1 MSVKPP
7 SYAEIARRSLEAL
20 PHEVAAER
28 KRRGLSMRPAARQI
42 GITLTTLARIE
53 SGHDTST
60 RQLMKIFTWLEEPPD
75 AT

>member
-1 MSVKPP
+1 MSKPP

-20 PHEVAAER
+20 PHEVTAER

-42 GITLTTLARIE
+42 GVTLSTLERIE
-53 SGHDTST
+53 SGQNTST

-75 AT
+75 TT